1 MRFPALSIPPFVVFP
16 QEYVLSTLAI
26 VLSLAL
32 LMYMAYRGYTVLLL
46 APVMAALAVVLSGD
60 VSQMLPIYTETF
72 MRALGNYMLAF
83 FPIFLLGAL
92 FGQLMAD
99 SGAATAIAQWIER
112 TLGSKHAILTVV
124 LACGILTYG
133 GVSLFVVA
141 FAIYPIAKTLFRD
154 ANIPKRL
161 VAPAIAL
168 GSFTF
173 TMTALPGTPAIQNAI
188 PIAYFGTNT
197 FAAPGL
203 GLIGGAIMFS
213 LGILW
218 LRSRE
223 KAARIAGEGY
233 GVHDD
238 ADTGPRGQVGEA
250 DMSGDAK
257 RTMPL
262 LLALLPLVLVIGINA
277 LFTYGVFPGVDWG
290 FIKPRFPAMDAT
302 KQTGMWALI
311 IALVTACI
319 VLLVIGMGLWANLQ
333 QSINKGVLGSML
345 PIFNTASEV
354 GYGAVIASLAGFA
367 LIRNAV
373 LNVSDNPLISEAVAM
388 NVLAGITGSSSGGLS
403 IALQTLGPDYLRMA
417 NEAGISPEL
426 LHRVA
431 VMSAGVFDSL
441 PHCGAIITLLAICK
455 LTHKQSYGN
464 IAVMTIVVPLI
475 ALTAVIAL
483 GTVFGS
489 F

>member
-1 MRFPALSIPPFVVFP
+1 M
-16 QEYVLSTLAI
+16 STLAI

-32 LMYMAYRGYTVLLL
+32 LMYLAYRGYTVLLL
-46 APVMAALAVVLSGD
+46 APIMAALAVILSGD
-60 VSQMLPIYTETF
+60 VTQMLPIYTETF

-141 FAIYPIAKTLFRD
+141 FAIYPIARSLFRD
-154 ANIPKRL
+154 ADIPKRL

-188 PIAYFGTNT
+188 PIPYFGTNT

-203 GLIGGAIMFS
+203 GLIGGAIMFT

-223 KAARIAGEGY
+223 KAARVRGEGY
-233 GVHDD
+233 GKHDES
-238 ADTGPRGQVGEA
+238 DTGPRGQVGEA
-250 DMSGDAK
+250 DMSGDAA

-277 LFTYGVFPGVDWG
+277 LFTYGVFPGMDWA
-290 FIKPRFPAMDAT
+290 FLKTRFPTMDAT
-302 KQTGMWALI
+302 KQTGMWSLI
-311 IALVTACI
+311 IALVISCI
-319 VLLVIGMGLWANLQ
+319 VLLLISIGRWANLQ
-333 QSINKGVLGSML
+333 QTINKGVLGSML

-367 LIRNAV
+367 IIRDAV
-373 LNVSDNPLISEAVAM
+373 LNVSSNPLISEAVAM

-403 IALQTLGPDYLRMA
+403 IALQTLGADYLRMA
-417 NEAGISPEL
+417 NEAGISPDL

-441 PHCGAIITLLAICK
+441 PHCGAIITLLSICK
-455 LTHKQSYGN
+455 LTHRESYGN
-464 IAVMTIVVPLI
+464 IAAMTIVVPLI
-475 ALTAVIAL
+475 ALSVVIAL
-483 GTVFGS
+483 GTMFGS